1 MKKLLWSALVVLLTL
16 GACAG
21 MPEPEEAENS
31 LVIGSLVLDYPDG
44 FFDMKPCC
52 FTRGVKLT
60 ILNTTTNRRFTLTT
74 DDGYFY
80 FLSNGTDEY
89 VLVGYEYTKRTDK
102 GEYNVG
108 REVGRSFTPVPD
120 SLVYLGHITI
130 TYSAPDQV
138 SKERLGRKTTR
149 YWDYDVSAKVDFT
162 TDALL
167 DYIRETEPESSW
179 LTYELVPLKS

>member
-80 FLSNGTDEY
+80 FLS
-89 VLVGYEYTKRTDK
+89 
-102 GEYNVG
+102 
-108 REVGRSFTPVPD
+108 TPVPD